1 MPHARKLDN
10 QPIPSQQP
18 RFSKTVT
25 DDEHTTKSTTSGNI
39 RAKIMLHPELDMDE
53 MDFEVLSKSVP
64 DGAVGDIKKVHQH
77 NTELLLHKLGQRLA
91 FERASVRLYEALIFK
106 CLAMR
111 NGRKTVVS
119 VDQLRQ
125 FRDEEVEHSRLLKTA
140 IETLGF
146 DSDEWIPDA
155 DSNLQSSLQIPK
167 VFTKK
172 TTSVLQCLESV
183 LIFATNDNAE
193 WHTLHGLFTNMGLQ
207 DLANQFNQAL
217 EEDSRQLET
226 ISRWIYQLS
235 HA

>member
-10 QPIPSQQP
+10 HIGESQSH

-25 DDEHTTKSTTSGNI
+25 DDGLTTKASAQNTVKT
-39 RAKIMLHPELDMDE
+39 MLHPEFAIDE
-53 MDFEVLSKSVP
+53 MELEALSKSVP
-64 DGAVGDIKKVHQH
+64 DGTVGTIKKVHQH

-106 CLAMR
+106 CLALR
-111 NGRKTVVS
+111 NGKKSVVS
-119 VDQLRQ
+119 IDKLRQ
-125 FRDEEVEHSRLLKTA
+125 FRDEEVDHSLLLKKA

-146 DSDEWIPDA
+146 EADEWIPDT
-155 DSNLQSSLQIPK
+155 DSSLLSSLQIPK

-172 TTSVLQCLESV
+172 NSNILSCLEAV

-193 WHTLHGLFTNMGLQ
+193 WHNLHELFTNMGLQ
-207 DLANQFNQAL
+207 DLAEEFNQAL

>member
-10 QPIPSQQP
+10 YTDDSQSH
-18 RFSKTVT
+18 RFSEKVT
-25 DDEHTTKSTTSGNI
+25 DDELTANTPANN
-39 RAKIMLHPELDMDE
+39 RAKVMLHPEFVIDHVHLE
-53 MDFEVLSKSVP
+53 ALSKSVP
-64 DGAVGDIKKVHQH
+64 DGTVGTLKKVHQH

-106 CLAMR
+106 CLAFR
-111 NGRKTVVS
+111 NGKKTVVS
-119 VDQLRQ
+119 IDKLRQ
-125 FRDEEVEHSRLLKTA
+125 FRDEEVDHSLLLNKA

-146 DSDEWIPDA
+146 SADEWIPDT
-155 DSNLQSSLQIPK
+155 DSSLLSSLQIPK
-167 VFTKK
+167 VFTQK
-172 TTSVLQCLESV
+172 SSNILPCLEAV

-193 WHTLHGLFTNMGLQ
+193 WHNLYELFTNMGLQ
-207 DLANQFNQAL
+207 ELAEEFNQAL

>member
-1 MPHARKLDN
+1 MPHARKLDTHKVEN
-10 QPIPSQQP
+10 RTHQFAKSAKADELITHSASN
-18 RFSKTVT
+18 SK
-25 DDEHTTKSTTSGNI
+25 
-39 RAKIMLHPELDMDE
+39 AKIMLHPEFTIDE
-53 MDFEVLSKSVP
+53 TAMKALSKSLP
-64 DGAVGDIKKVHQH
+64 DGKVGNIKKVHQH

-106 CLAMR
+106 CLASR
-111 NGRKTVVS
+111 NGKKTTVS

-146 DSDEWIPDA
+146 DPDEWLPDA
-155 DSNLQSSLQIPK
+155 DSSLLSSLQIPK
-167 VFTKK
+167 VFTQKSS
-172 TTSVLQCLESV
+172 SVLSCLESV

-193 WHTLHGLFTNMGLQ
+193 WHTLHGLFTTLGLL
-207 DLANQFNQAL
+207 DLAEEFNQAL